1 MKKILAILLA
11 AMMLFSVVACGG
23 NNNDVDEPNTDNNTG
38 DNTDNNTGDNTGDN
52 TDDAAIVTPNVD
64 KETLG
69 YVFFEKF
76 IELKKADPSKTAETI
91 AGEIMATKLGT
102 VVQMPMVMPVEPGYL
117 TGFAGEFDGFSSA
130 AVFTSGMMGVAFCGY
145 VFDLAEDA
153 DVAAFI
159 KRVEENV
166 DPRWNGCTE
175 AEMTAIGAYENSVFL
190 IMCQTKIPASIS
202 GKADILEPTVEAGS
216 ASEALWNE
224 FKTLMA
230 SENAPTIAVDIAT
243 ALSQSAF
250 VGTVTEADWTIETED
265 FKYPVE
271 GYNNAAI
278 IAGEGKTVYVIQM
291 DEGMD
296 VSNWGSYYFDGIN
309 GSFGAYNM
317 TILVMI
323 NVG

>member
-1 MKKILAILLA
+1 MTERAKKLISSMALSEHEGVLVYNPSNMFYL
-11 AMMLFSVVACGG
+11 SGY
-23 NNNDVDEPNTDNNTG
+23 TG
-38 DNTDNNTGDNTGDN
+38 EGLVLITNQVC
-52 TDDAAIVTPNVD
+52 AIVTDFRYTEQAENQSPDFQVHMVGSGRNH
-64 KETLG
+64 
-69 YVFFEKF
+69 
-76 IELKKADPSKTAETI
+76 ETI

-159 KRVEENV
+159 TRVEENV

-243 ALSQSAF
+243 ALSGSAF